1 MMEARAPHAQLFCG
15 LFLRQLEREPSP
27 AEMIA

>member
-1 MMEARAPHAQLFCG
+1 VLEAGSPHAQLFGG